1 MNQAEDILPE
11 WHASNPHSYGGKYH
25 SYWRYKDLDKKV
37 IDDQFDKNDIYTRFY
52 TFRKAKLHNP
62 TYVYRKRELWQAD
75 VIKFPDPLMKKA
87 TGGIVNLLAIIDVF
101 TKMCWLFPLK
111 NIDKRS
117 VAQCFRTLFEDDDTK
132 PEKLVTDN
140 GGEFNN
146 GEVKKVCQEFNVI
159 HVIAKGRTK
168 AAVAERFNLTLQ
180 RLIYQ
185 RCRKFNTNNWTSD
198 LILQQAKK
206 IYLNRY
212 HRTIKMTPLEAED
225 PDIHANVRQ
234 VFFQKYRQIEEKR
247 KVPKFK
253 EGDTVRISATRIPF
267 QRGYHQ
273 NFTTEVWTVSKVL
286 TNLPLPRYVVEDAF
300 GEELDN
306 ILNENELVRY
316 NPPENAEYFIDKVL
330 KTRVIAKGKN
340 KGKIEH
346 FVSWLHLDKKFNSW
360 VLDED
365 MREVPQNEGV

>member
-1 MNQAEDILPE
+1 MSQAEDILPE
-11 WHASNPHSYGGKYH
+11 WEGSNPHSFGGKYR
-25 SYWRYKDLDKKV
+25 SYFKYKDLDKKV
-37 IDDQFDKNDIYTRFY
+37 IDDQFNKNDIYTRFY

-87 TGGIVNLLAIIDVF
+87 TGGIANLLVIIDVF
-101 TKMCWLFPLK
+101 TKRCWLFPLK
-111 NIDKRS
+111 NIDGKS
-117 VAQCFRTLFEDDDTK
+117 IAQCFRILFEETK
-132 PEKLVTDN
+132 PEKLATDN

-146 GEVKKVCQEFNVI
+146 NSVKKVCQEFNVL
-159 HVIAKGRTK
+159 HFIAKGRTK
-168 AAVAERFNLTLQ
+168 AAVAERFNLSLQ

-198 LILQQAKK
+198 LILQEAKE

-212 HRTIKMTPLEAED
+212 HRTIKMSPLEAEN
-225 PDIHANVRQ
+225 PDNHAKVRQ
-234 VFFQKYRQIEEKR
+234 TLIQKYREIEEKR
-247 KVPKFK
+247 KDPKFRV
-253 EGDTVRISATRIPF
+253 GDTVRISATRTAF

-273 NFTTEVWTVSKVL
+273 NFTTEVWTIRKVL
-286 TNLPLPRYVVEDAF
+286 NNLPFPRYIVEDAF
-300 GEELDN
+300 GEELDS
-306 ILNENELVRY
+306 ILNENELVKY
-316 NPPENAEYFIDKVL
+316 IPPENGEYFIDKIL
-330 KTRVIAKGKN
+330 KTRVIARGEN

-365 MREVPQNEGV
+365 IREVPQNEGV